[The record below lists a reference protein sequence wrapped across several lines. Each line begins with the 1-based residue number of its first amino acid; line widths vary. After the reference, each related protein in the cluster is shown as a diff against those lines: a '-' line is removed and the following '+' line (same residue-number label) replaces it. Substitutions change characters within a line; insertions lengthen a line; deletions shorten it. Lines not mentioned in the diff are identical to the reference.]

1 MTEQEGFW
9 PGGTR
14 LAVNVSMQFEAGGQP
29 VSGAGGPITEPI
41 LPGFPD
47 HPDTAAWVDREPAPV
62 SGLPGRSA

>member
-14 LAVNVSMQFEAGGQP
+14 LAVSVSMQFEAGGQP
-29 VSGAGGPITEPI
+29 VGGAGGPITERI

-47 HPDTAAWVDREPAPV
+47 HPGTAAWVDGEPAPV
-62 SGLPGRSA
+62 SGLAGRSA